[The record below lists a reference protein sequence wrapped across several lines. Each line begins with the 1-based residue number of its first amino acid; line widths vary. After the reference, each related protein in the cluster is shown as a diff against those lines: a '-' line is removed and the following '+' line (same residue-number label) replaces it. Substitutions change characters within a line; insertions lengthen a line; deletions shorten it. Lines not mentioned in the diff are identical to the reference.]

1 MEKEILREK
10 LLKTG
15 LFIENEFLDQ
25 YLDLVIDYATVN
37 SYVEGHHILQRVY
50 YKHNKLE
57 VDNSTD
63 NMVYLAYADHCKAH
77 WLLYWCTKSFLRNA
91 NAWTV
96 QYMQTSYKKFTGKDK
111 RKFEFVQE
119 DFELLEYYFKS
130 IKTASENLFWTEEDL
145 AILKAEYSKVG
156 AEGLVN
162 KLAYPRSIQAIRLQ
176 ASILKLSS
184 PVYWTEEE
192 LQILRQYY
200 PEEGYRCYK
209 RLNNKSKQAVQGKAF
224 RLGLESTW
232 DWTDKEIARL
242 KQYYPLYG
250 YKCKDYLCHKSVA
263 KIKAK
268 ALELNLSNPYEAIWS
283 DHDVNILLTQYK
295 TCGTK
300 CAVYMETSHTPTQ
313 IYNKVRELKRK
324 GLL

>member
-1 MEKEILREK
+1 M
-10 LLKTG
+10 
-15 LFIENEFLDQ
+15 FIENEFLDQ
-25 YLDLVIDYATVN
+25 YVDLVTDYATIN
-37 SYVEGHHILQRVY
+37 NYTEGHHILQRVY
-50 YKHNKLE
+50 YKHNELE
-57 VDNSTD
+57 VDSSKA

-77 WLLYWCTKSFLRNA
+77 WLLYWRTKSFLRNA

-111 RKFEFVQE
+111 RKFEFIQE

-130 IKTASENLFWTEEDL
+130 IKTDGENLFWTEEDL

-162 KLAYPRSIQAIRLQ
+162 KLAYPRSIQAIRMQ
-176 ASILKLSS
+176 ASILKLPS
-184 PVYWTEEE
+184 PVFWTEEE
-192 LQILRQYY
+192 LKILTTYY

-209 RLNNKSKQAVQGKAF
+209 RLNNKSKQVVQSKAF

-232 DWTDKEIARL
+232 DWTEAEIARL

-268 ALELNLSNPYEAIWS
+268 AIELNLTNPYKTAWTT
-283 DHDVNILLTQYK
+283 HDVDILIKYYSTL
-295 TCGTK
+295 GTACSK
-300 CAVYMETSHTPTQ
+300 HMENTHTASQ
-313 IYNKVRELKRK
+313 IYNKVKDLRK
-324 GLL
+324 KKLL